1 MFTELQIV
9 ALACYGLTLAVALV
23 PFLKLS
29 DGPTPVWGGIL
40 LSGLGVTL
48 HFAGLVAYA
57 RAFGSLPLGGFTPSL
72 SSLAWL
78 LALLA
83 FGIQWL
89 TRRQSIV
96 LVAGPVIILVMVVAL
111 ARGFAAAPAVPAA
124 SGTEGAWF
132 VLHIAASLLGL
143 ALMIVAFAAAALY
156 LVQHRE
162 LKQRHFGVAFQ
173 FLPPLEHLDRLNH
186 LALLVGFP
194 VLTLGVVLSA
204 GYLKGDAAGGARL
217 AHLGWGLLSWLV
229 LGAIAAQRL
238 RGALTGRR
246 AARASIVGFGA
257 VVITY
262 LLLVSL
268 AGAGSRFL

>member
-1 MFTELQIV
+1 MFTELQV
-9 ALACYGLTLAVALV
+9 FALACYGLTLAVALI

-29 DGPTPVWGGIL
+29 DGPTPVWGGIV

-57 RAFGSLPLGGFTPSL
+57 RAFGNLPLGGFTPSL

-111 ARGFAAAPAVPAA
+111 GRGFAVAPAAPVKD
-124 SGTEGAWF
+124 SAWF

-204 GYLKGDAAGGARL
+204 GYLKGDPAGGARL

-246 AARASIVGFGA
+246 AARASILGFGA